1 MTAEKTRDCKIAR
14 NTAATMTDRESVG
27 YGARLYG
34 PAPLAACRT
43 TKNDPNKHE
52 LQSLRS

>member
-27 YGARLYG
+27 YVARLYG